1 MPRGQQSPDRP
12 AGERP
17 ALPGF
22 DELTIGAN
30 GAEARRASEW
40 LAAACRQRDVPQAQ
54 VERLALCLEE
64 VLANVIVH
72 GGSTALS
79 APISL
84 LLEVGP
90 GQDREHGHEKGSGQA
105 SVTVSD
111 AGIAFN
117 PLFVPKKILPAA
129 LAEASAGGLGLVMIR
144 RCSDWLDY
152 RHEDGRNHLTFGAR
166 WDLR

>member
-40 LAAACRQRDVPQAQ
+40 LDAACRQRNVPQAQ
-54 VERLALCLEE
+54 LERLALCLEE

-72 GGSTALS
+72 GGSAVRS
-79 APISL
+79 APIRL
-84 LLEVGP
+84 LLEVRP
-90 GQDREHGHEKGSGQA
+90 GQDHEQDDEQECGQA

-111 AGIAFN
+111 AGAAFN
-117 PLFVPKKILPAA
+117 PLIAPEKILPKT
-129 LAEASAGGLGLVMIR
+129 LGEATAGGVGLVMIR

-152 RHEDGRNHLTFGAR
+152 RHADGRNHLTFGAR
-166 WDLR
+166 WGAR